1 MVKYIII
8 LLLLIGCNVPQQ
20 KVAVFKKGESPS
32 INPSKPSIYE
42 GYLINDTI
50 YLKTPLFL
58 LI

>member
-1 MVKYIII
+1 MVKYIILC
-8 LLLLIGCNVPQQ
+8 LLLVSCNVEQQ

-50 YLKTPLFL
+50 YLKQ
-58 LI
+58 IR